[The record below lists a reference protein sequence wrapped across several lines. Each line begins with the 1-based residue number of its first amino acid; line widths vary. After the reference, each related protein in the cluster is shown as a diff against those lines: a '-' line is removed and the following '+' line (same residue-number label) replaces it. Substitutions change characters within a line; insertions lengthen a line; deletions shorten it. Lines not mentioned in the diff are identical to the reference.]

1 MVTKKPDQQLDVIAE
16 LADDAAIPVDY
27 PDGAPAL
34 LPILA
39 VRPRSR
45 RAELKRAYGEFTNI
59 RDEIAEL
66 QASPVFKAENA
77 GDEDLHG
84 ERLRLWAR
92 MDDYMQKMDDVL
104 VLAAAD
110 PDAYR
115 AWSDEAVD
123 DELTQTFTVWAK
135 RAQPG
140 EASSS
145 SS

>member
-1 MVTKKPDQQLDVIAE
+1 MVTKKPDPQLDVIAE
-16 LADDAAIPVDY
+16 LAEDAVPVDY

-39 VRPRSR
+39 VRPRSK
-45 RAELKRAYGEFTNI
+45 RADLKRAYGEFTNI
-59 RDEIAEL
+59 RDEIAEM
-66 QASPVFKAENA
+66 QSSPAFKPANA
-77 GDEDLHG
+77 DDEDLHA

-110 PDAYR
+110 SDAYR
-115 AWSDEAVD
+115 VWSDAAA
-123 DELTQTFTVWAK
+123 DEDLTQTFTVWAK

>member
-16 LADDAAIPVDY
+16 LADDAVPVDY
-27 PDGAPAL
+27 PEGAPTL

-39 VRPRSR
+39 VRPRSK
-45 RAELKRAYGEFTNI
+45 RAELKRTFGEFTNI
-59 RDEIAEL
+59 RDEINTL
-66 QASPVFKAENA
+66 KSSPVMQAENSA
-77 GDEDLHG
+77 SEELHG
-84 ERLRLWAR
+84 ERLKLWAR

-104 VLAAAD
+104 VLAASD

-115 AWSDEAVD
+115 AWSDEATD
-123 DELTQTFTVWAK
+123 DELTQTFMVWAK

>member
-16 LADDAAIPVDY
+16 LADDAVPVDY
-27 PDGAPAL
+27 PEGAPAL

-39 VRPRSR
+39 VRPRSKR
-45 RAELKRAYGEFTNI
+45 GELKRAFGEFNDV
-59 RDEIAEL
+59 RDEITELKSSPALKAENSADEEL
-66 QASPVFKAENA
+66 QA
-77 GDEDLHG
+77 

-110 PDAYR
+110 PEAYR
-115 AWSDEAVD
+115 RWSDDAT
-123 DELTQTFTVWAK
+123 DEVLSQTFMVWAK